1 MSDPIFT
8 DEIQLTIRDR
18 INYPYILANQI
29 LTIQRVLLIEEAAK
43 EVIDSVEALVHQ
55 IPDLYKD
62 DAFRKDMAAA
72 TLKIKKDVR
81 PKFGGIALDDETCK
95 EMGVPTIEEIEESD
109 PWAILQAVFN
119 LLQRRSMLTRRSFV
133 EKIVLKPFDDTE
145 YDEENGDQS
154 TDQD

>member
-8 DEIQLTIRDR
+8 DEVQLTIRDR

-29 LTIQRVLLIEEAAK
+29 LTIQRVLLDEEAAK

-62 DAFRKDMAAA
+62 EAFKKEIKAAVLEIRKD
-72 TLKIKKDVR
+72 IR
-81 PKFGGIALDDETCK
+81 PKFGGISMDDDVCK
-95 EMGVPTIEEIEESD
+95 ELGIPTMEKVIERD
-109 PWAILQAVFN
+109 PWAMLQAVIN

-133 EKIVLKPFDDTE
+133 ERIVLKPFDDTE
-145 YDEENGDQS
+145 YDEENESQDS
-154 TDQD
+154 DQD

>member
-1 MSDPIFT
+1 MSDPVFS

-18 INYPYILANQI
+18 INYPYVLANQI
-29 LTIQRVLLIEEAAK
+29 ITIQRVLLNEEAAK

-62 DAFRKDMAAA
+62 EAFHKEIDAAV
-72 TLKIKKDVR
+72 LQIKKDIR
-81 PKFGGIALDDETCK
+81 PKFGGKSIDDKTC
-95 EMGVPTIEEIEESD
+95 EELGIPITEEVEEKD

-133 EKIVLKPFDDTE
+133 EKIVLKPDQTDIE
-145 YDEENGDQS
+145 YKDEN
-154 TDQD
+154 QDPD

>member
-1 MSDPIFT
+1 MSDPVFV

-18 INYPYILANQI
+18 INYPYVLANQI
-29 LTIQRVLLIEEAAK
+29 LTIQRVLLNEEATK

-62 DAFRKDMAAA
+62 ESFQKEMEAA
-72 TLKIKKDVR
+72 TLKIDKDIR
-81 PKFGGIALDDETCK
+81 PMFGGIPIDDFTCK
-95 EMGVPTIEEIEESD
+95 ELGVPITKEVIEKD

-133 EKIVLKPFDDTE
+133 EKIVLKPSQKDTE
-145 YDEENGDQS
+145 YDDENKD
-154 TDQD
+154 TD

>member
-1 MSDPIFT
+1 MSNPIFS

-29 LTIQRVLLIEEAAK
+29 ITIQRVLLNEEAAK

-62 DAFRKDMAAA
+62 EAFTKEIKKAI
-72 TLKIKKDVR
+72 LKIKKDVR
-81 PKFGGIALDDETCK
+81 PSFGGIKLDEETCK
-95 EMGVPTIEEIEESD
+95 DMGVPIAEEVEERD
-109 PWAILQAVFN
+109 PWAMLQAVIN

-133 EKIVLKPFDDTE
+133 EKIVLKPNDVNTE
-145 YDEENGDQS
+145 YEDEDESKDQN
-154 TDQD
+154 

>member
-29 LTIQRVLLIEEAAK
+29 LTIQRVLLNEEAAK

-62 DAFRKDMAAA
+62 DAFQKEIDAAKL
-72 TLKIKKDVR
+72 TIKKDVR
-81 PKFGGIALDDETCK
+81 PKFGGISLDDETCL
-95 EMGVPTIEEIEESD
+95 EMGIPTTEEIEEKD
-109 PWAILQAVFN
+109 PWAILQAIFN

-133 EKIVLKPFDDTE
+133 EKIVLKPFQADTE
-145 YDEENGDQS
+145 YDDEDKDKN
-154 TDQD
+154 